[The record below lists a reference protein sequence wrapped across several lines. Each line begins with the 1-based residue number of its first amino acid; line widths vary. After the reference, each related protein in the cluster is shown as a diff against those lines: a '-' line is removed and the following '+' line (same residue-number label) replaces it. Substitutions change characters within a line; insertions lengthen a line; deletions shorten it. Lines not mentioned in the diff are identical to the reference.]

1 MATVQDDDDAVAG
14 EEDGSGIII
23 NVVRTRGGADGDAGE
38 SDGDGDGSA
47 MEGVAS
53 STRTAIEA
61 DAAAAPDTDDTED
74 DADDGA
80 MAVLHDMPD
89 SPSVPKPR
97 RVGPGGDEESWL
109 SFLNQPHIEYPP
121 DVYDPN
127 EIFDQVDQEGD
138 DPAVPRRVRR
148 PRRLAELL
156 LDLDRPELTTRMVDF
171 MLEDG
176 ACCSR
181 EGSGVWRG
189 AGHDARARGAGR
201 RAGCAPPGAAAVVL
215 ACMAY
220 LS

>member
-1 MATVQDDDDAVAG
+1 MATVLDDEDAVSG
-14 EEDGSGIII
+14 EEDGSRIVI
-23 NVVRTRGGADGDAGE
+23 NVVRTRGADGGA
-38 SDGDGDGSA
+38 SDGGGSA

-53 STRTAIEA
+53 STRTMEEA
-61 DAAAAPDTDDTED
+61 SAPDNDDTED
-74 DADDGA
+74 DDDDGA

-127 EIFDQVDQEGD
+127 EIFDQVDQEGE

-176 ACCSR
+176 ACDKPCWAAASSPW
-181 EGSGVWRG
+181 GGVRG
-189 AGHDARARGAGR
+189 AVGGVG
-201 RAGCAPPGAAAVVL
+201 
-215 ACMAY
+215 
-220 LS
+220 